1 MFMQSSDGVS
11 AKADG
16 VHIVIIII
24 YRFADCTAS

>member
-1 MFMQSSDGVS
+1 MQSLDDVS
-11 AKADG
+11 AKASD